1 MIVPLC
7 FRLKG
12 IACSENGEGRS
23 APTRF
28 RSNSVPIPK
37 IEVTIYNE
45 EETVNSSNETT
56 QRGINAKPK
65 DHTTLEAK
73 IPEICIEPE
82 DDDVFHKT
90 GNKNLSAL
98 DGSPHH
104 IRSASM
110 REGLK
115 KKRKSIIH
123 SIEQTNVKNFKSFVR
138 SKILSKSNMALEFEE
153 DSTEKLKLAR
163 KSTCEGRYASSVRIW
178 IIRLI

>member
-1 MIVPLC
+1 MQ
-7 FRLKG
+7 
-12 IACSENGEGRS
+12 
-23 APTRF
+23 
-28 RSNSVPIPK
+28 
-37 IEVTIYNE
+37 
-45 EETVNSSNETT
+45 SSNETN
-56 QRGINAKPK
+56 QRGINTKPK
-65 DHTTLEAK
+65 DHTAFEAQ

-90 GNKNLSAL
+90 GNKNLSASE
-98 DGSPHH
+98 GSPHH

-153 DSTEKLKLAR
+153 DSTGKLTLAR
-163 KSTCEGRYASSVRIW
+163 KSTCEGRYASSV
-178 IIRLI
+178 IISTMTMDGNNCLLN

>member
-1 MIVPLC
+1 M

-12 IACSENGEGRS
+12 IACTENGEGRS

-45 EETVNSSNETT
+45 EETVNTSNETS
-56 QRGINAKPK
+56 QRGINTKPK
-65 DHTTLEAK
+65 DHTAVEAK

-98 DGSPHH
+98 EGSPHH

-123 SIEQTNVKNFKSFVR
+123 SIEQTNVKNFKNFVR
-138 SKILSKSNMALEFEE
+138 SKILSKSNMALDFEE
-153 DSTEKLKLAR
+153 DSTGKLTLAR
-163 KSTCEGRYASSVRIW
+163 KSTCEGRYASSVRI
-178 IIRLI
+178 